1 MRVSFFL
8 LQLPAVFGLFFVIP
22 SPGVAQLRNELEKL
36 IGTNYF
42 DPQVSDKPFTV
53 YAEPSDSHNLYLT
66 FNLSDRQEVF
76 CELVDTMGKRI
87 AFENFTNVFNET
99 HTVRTT
105 GLGNGVYIL
114 RVQIGKEYHAVKFY
128 LAS

>member
-1 MRVSFFL
+1 MRAFIL
-8 LQLPAVFGLFFVIP
+8 CLQLPAVFGLFLTIP
-22 SPGVAQLRNELEKL
+22 SHGFAQPRNELEKL
-36 IGTNYF
+36 IGPNYF
-42 DPQVSDKPFTV
+42 DLQASDKPFTV

-76 CELVDTMGKRI
+76 CELVDTTGKQI
-87 AFENFTNVFNET
+87 ASENFANVFNET
-99 HTVRTT
+99 HAVHTA
-105 GLGNGVYIL
+105 GLGKGVYIL